1 MYNKTVLL
9 EREGKIAY
17 VTMNRPEV
25 LNCINMDVLDEL
37 NEVID
42 AVAASDDIAVVII
55 KGAGDRAFVSG
66 ADIGYVG
73 SLDVFGS
80 KEYVEYGQTVL
91 NKLESM
97 RKAVI
102 AAINGY
108 ALGGGC
114 ELCLACDIRIATK
127 KSRFALPEVGLGMI
141 PGFAGTQRL
150 PRLVGTGNA
159 KMMIYTGKQI
169 TAEKAKEIGLV
180 NEVVEESELM
190 EYCRQLAES
199 ITKNSTIA
207 VGMAKAA
214 INEGLP
220 LDLIRGI
227 QHEAAVFA
235 VNFSSDDRI
244 EGISAFMEKRKPN
257 FGNSSHK

>member
-9 EREGKIAY
+9 EIEGKIAY
-17 VTMNRPEV
+17 VTMNRPKV

-37 NEVID
+37 REVID
-42 AVAASDDIAVVII
+42 VVSADSGVMVVIL

-80 KEYVEYGQTVL
+80 KQYVEYGQRVFS
-91 NKLESM
+91 KLESM
-97 RKAVI
+97 RKVVI

-114 ELCLACDIRIATK
+114 ELALACDLRIATA

-150 PRLVGTGNA
+150 PRLVGAAHA

-180 NEVVEESELM
+180 NEVVGESELM
-190 EYCRQLAES
+190 GYCKELADS
-199 ITKNSTIA
+199 ILKNSPVA
-207 VGMAKAA
+207 VGMAKTS

-220 LDLIRGI
+220 LDPLRGME
-227 QHEAAVFA
+227 HEAAVFA
-235 VNFSSDDRI
+235 VNFSSADRV
-244 EGISAFMEKRKPN
+244 EGILAFMEKRKPN
-257 FGNSSHK
+257 FR